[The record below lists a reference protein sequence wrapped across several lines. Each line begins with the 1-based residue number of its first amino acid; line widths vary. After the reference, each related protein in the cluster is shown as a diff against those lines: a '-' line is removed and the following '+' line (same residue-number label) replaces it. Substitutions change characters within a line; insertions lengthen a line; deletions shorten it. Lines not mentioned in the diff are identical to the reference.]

1 MSETNPPD
9 IIVGV
14 DTHKQTHAAV
24 AVTGL
29 GVRVAEVTVPAC
41 TRGYQDLEAWASSLG
56 AVRAFAVEG
65 TGSYGAGLSR
75 FLREKGHAVHEVCR
89 PDRRARHQHGKTDHL
104 DAEVAARA
112 LLDGRRAAVPKSGTS
127 DVEMIRHLK
136 VARDTAVKARTQAM
150 LALKSLIV
158 EAPAALRE
166 QLEALKGKRALLRH
180 LAALR
185 PAAPTTTVASA
196 KTSLRA
202 LARRWLVLDDEIKSH
217 DAHLE
222 HLVRRRAP
230 AMVEA
235 HGIGVG
241 TAAEMLVLVGDN
253 PERIHSEA
261 ALAKLCG
268 VCPVPASSGKT
279 NRHRLNRGGNRQANA
294 ALHRVV
300 VVRMRA
306 HGPTIDYVRRR
317 TAEGKSKAEIIRC
330 LERFV
335 AREVFGHL
343 CSTPRAA
350 SGCPEAP

>member
-1 MSETNPPD
+1 MSQANPPD

-24 AVTGL
+24 ALTAL
-29 GVRVAEVTVPAC
+29 GARVAEVTVPAC
-41 TRGYQDLEAWASSLG
+41 TRGYQELEAWASSLG
-56 AVRAFAVEG
+56 AIRAFAIEG
-65 TGSYGAGLSR
+65 TGSYGAGVSR
-75 FLREKGHAVHEVCR
+75 FLRERGHAVHEVCR
-89 PDRRARHQHGKTDHL
+89 PDRPTRHQQGKTDHL

-112 LLDGRRAAVPKSGTS
+112 LLSGRRAAVPKSGMS
-127 DVEMIRHLK
+127 EVEMIRHLK

-150 LALKSLIV
+150 LTLKSLIV

-166 QLEALKGKRALLRH
+166 QLDALRGKRALLRH
-180 LAALR
+180 LVALR
-185 PAAPTTTVASA
+185 PGALTSTVASA
-196 KTSLRA
+196 KASLRA
-202 LARRWLVLDDEIKSH
+202 IARRWLALDDEIKSH
-217 DAHLE
+217 DAYLE

-279 NRHRLNRGGNRQANA
+279 SRHRLNRSGNRQANA

-306 HGPTIDYVRRR
+306 HDRTAEYVKRR
-317 TAEGKSKAEIIRC
+317 TAEGKNKAEVIRC
-330 LERFV
+330 LKRLV
-335 AREVFGHL
+335 AREIFGYL
-343 CSTPRAA
+343 CSTPKPL
-350 SGCPEAP
+350 SSCPEGS

>member
-1 MSETNPPD
+1 MDEDNAPD

-75 FLREKGHAVHEVCR
+75 FLREEGHAVHEVCR
-89 PDRRARHQHGKTDHL
+89 PDRRARRRHGKTDHL
-104 DAEVAARA
+104 DAEAAARA
-112 LLDGRRAAVPKSGTS
+112 VLGGRGAAVPKSGTS
-127 DVEMIRHLK
+127 EVEMIRHLK

-150 LALKSLIV
+150 LALKALVV

-196 KTSLRA
+196 KISLRA
-202 LARRWLVLDDEIKSH
+202 LARRWLALDDEVKSH

-222 HLVRRRAP
+222 RLVRRRAP

-268 VCPVPASSGKT
+268 ACPVPASSGRT
-279 NRHRLNRGGNRQANA
+279 QRHRLNRGGNRQANA

-306 HGPTIDYVRRR
+306 HGPTIDHVRRR
-317 TAEGKSKAEIIRC
+317 TAEGKNKAEVIRC
-330 LERFV
+330 LKRFV
-335 AREVFGHL
+335 AREIFGYL
-343 CSTPRAA
+343 CATPRPA